1 MKLTILNIK
10 NRLLLLS
17 VVPLLILI
25 TFSAMILYHELEHKQ
40 RLIGSHERVQGF
52 DAIAKVIHS
61 MQIERTLSISFVFNS
76 IQTDAK
82 LQNIRN
88 EVDRNLELLDIYRFS
103 DDKIAKAL
111 SELKT
116 LSKIRLEVG
125 KKNISDV
132 QIKEYYS
139 QKITLLL
146 DIIHDFQ
153 RNIVDADDATYLQLY
168 WHLAN
173 AKESLGLLRASI
185 NKYLLEKNL
194 DENTF
199 FWILINNEAYKKNIH
214 NFLNIASDS
223 TKSLYQNIFSNEEVK
238 QTFTLISTIIDGQNS
253 TKIAIEPEYWFD
265 ISTKSI
271 DKLKEIEDA
280 TFALFEASLKNKIF
294 KVDRDINITMM
305 LLVVAITFIVII
317 VVMFSRRV
325 FDLASKLEQKY
336 SETELLLEQYKM
348 SVDESSIVSKTDP
361 KGRIIYVNSEFC
373 KVSGFSKEE
382 LLGKPHNIVRHPDM
396 PKELFKE
403 MWHTIKILKKPWTGE
418 VKNKTK
424 HGSYYWV
431 RAYIAPLL
439 DKNGN
444 IVEYIGLRTEI
455 TELVKQREALQKIA
469 YSDSLTG
476 LYSRL
481 KLSDDIQT
489 LDDDLSLAII
499 NIDSFREL
507 NDVYGHSFGDKIIIE
522 CARIIKMYISNEN
535 YCNLYRLQ
543 GDEFAL
549 LSTKQNSDLFTH
561 KIMAILYHIKS
572 SQIVINDETVLI
584 SCSAGVSYDNKEFL
598 LNHANM
604 ALKIAKLE
612 SKDLVVYSDDNS
624 LNAKYN
630 NNIKYAA
637 KLTQALKDN
646 KVVAYFQAIV
656 DNNTKEF
663 NKYEALVRI
672 VDVDGSV
679 ISPFFFLDVAKKSKK
694 YFGVSRAV
702 LIQAF
707 EKFKNS
713 NDEVSINLSILDI
726 TDAKMVGFIINLLKE
741 NNMGHRVTFEI
752 VESEYIDKFD
762 QALAFI
768 TEVKKYGVKIAID
781 DFGIGYS
788 NFEYM
793 LKLKADYLK
802 IDGSLIKNITKD
814 ENSYKVVSAIVDF
827 TKKLGM
833 KTVAEFVEDE
843 EIFKVVKE
851 LGIDYSQG
859 YYFDKPSPTLNKP

>member
-25 TFSAMILYHELEHKQ
+25 TFSAMILNHEIEHKH
-40 RLIGSHERVQGF
+40 RLVGSHERVQGF
-52 DAIAKVIHS
+52 DAITKVIHS
-61 MQIERTLSISFVFNS
+61 MQIERALSISFIYSS
-76 IQTDAK
+76 IQVDTK
-82 LQNIRN
+82 LQSIRN
-88 EVDRNLELLDIYRFS
+88 EVDRNLDLLGVYRSS

-111 SELKT
+111 DELKS
-116 LSKIRLEVG
+116 LSNIRANIN
-125 KKNISDV
+125 KKELTDTK
-132 QIKEYYS
+132 IKEYYS
-139 QKITLLL
+139 AKITLLL

-185 NKYLLEKNL
+185 NKYLREKHL
-194 DENTF
+194 DDDTF
-199 FWILINNEAYKKNIH
+199 FWIIVSKGSYDKNIH
-214 NFLNIASDS
+214 NFLNIANET
-223 TKSLYQNIFSNEEVK
+223 TKSLYQNVFSDEEVK
-238 QTFTLISTIIDGQNS
+238 QTFALIDTILKSKNIQKIEID
-253 TKIAIEPEYWFD
+253 PEYWFD

-271 DKLKEIEDA
+271 DKLREIEDA
-280 TFALFEASLKNKIF
+280 TFALFDASLKNKIL

-305 LLVVAITFIVII
+305 LLVVAIGFIVVI
-317 VVMFSRRV
+317 VAMFSRRV

-348 SVDESSIVSKTDP
+348 SVDESAIVSKTDP

-403 MWHTIKILKKPWTGE
+403 MWHTIKTLKKPWMGE
-418 VKNKTK
+418 VKNRTK
-424 HGSYYWV
+424 NGSYYWV
-431 RAYIAPLL
+431 RAYVAPLL
-439 DKNGN
+439 DKDGN
-444 IVEYIGLRTEI
+444 VVEYIGLRTEI
-455 TELVKQREALQKIA
+455 TELVKQREALQRIA
-469 YSDSLTG
+469 YSDSLSG
-476 LYSRL
+476 LYNRL
-481 KLSDDIQT
+481 KLSEDIKA
-489 LDDDLSLAII
+489 LDNNLSLAII

-522 CARIIKMYISNEN
+522 CAKIIKMYISNEE
-535 YCNLYRLQ
+535 YCSLYRLQ

-572 SQIVINDETVLI
+572 SQIIIDDESVLI
-584 SCSAGVSYDNKEFL
+584 SCSAGISYDSKEFL

-630 NNIKYAA
+630 NNIKYAK

-672 VDVDGSV
+672 IDEDGSV

-694 YFGVSRAV
+694 YFGISRAV

-707 EKFKNS
+707 EKFKDTS
-713 NDEVSINLSILDI
+713 SEVSINLSILDI

-741 NNMGHRVTFEI
+741 NEMGHRITFEI

-762 QALAFI
+762 EALSFI
-768 TEVKKYGVKIAID
+768 TEVKKYGAKIAID
-781 DFGIGYS
+781 DFGTGYS
-788 NFEYM
+788 NFEYL

-802 IDGSLIKNITKD
+802 IDGSLIKNITRD

-843 EIFKVVKE
+843 EIFNVVKE

-859 YYFDKPSPTLNKP
+859 YYFDKPSPNLKH